1 MTGSKVLEGFAGKKR
16 GDLFLGGCPFY
27 IKNKLKSE
35 VFSDKKSLNKQ
46 KFFLLC
52 RNCEYFTK
60 NLVILKDEMGLRMKN
75 FNIMEVH

>member
-1 MTGSKVLEGFAGKKR
+1 M
-16 GDLFLGGCPFY
+16 
-27 IKNKLKSE
+27 KNKLKSE

-46 KFFLLC
+46 KIFLLC